1 MMKPVRAISVLLGSA
16 LLSVLAGDV
25 HGQGAAPETALTLIE
40 ASGRRVVPTRIVA
53 GREMI
58 ALDEIAEIFDVT
70 VREDAL
76 AGGLTVTANGQT
88 IAVSAGEAL
97 ASVSGRIVTLPAPM
111 IILDGRWLAPLEF
124 LSRALAPIADT
135 LIDLRPASRLLI
147 VGDVRVPRVTAR
159 IDEAGPPTRA
169 TLEVSPAARVTSTVE
184 AGRIVLRVEADAVD
198 LAGGAVPGNGL
209 ITDVRVVDPAT
220 IVVTFSADAGAPV
233 VSPSVVDG
241 AVRVTIDV
249 PASAAAAA
257 LAPPSAPP
265 PPPASAAGSSA
276 ALGTGAAFDIIVIDP
291 GHGGDDVGV
300 RGSGGAQEKR
310 ITLEVAE
317 QLRTLIETRLGA
329 RVLLTRNGD
338 RTVLLD
344 QRTAIANNSKAD
356 LFLSLH
362 TGGAPAESVAGAEV
376 LHVRLGR
383 EGESA
388 RQRAAT
394 AAMLPVLGGG
404 SRAIDAIRWDL
415 AQAAHVET
423 SAALAGML
431 VEELARRVPMGPQ
444 PRRDAALRL
453 LMGTNMPAAMVEIG
467 YLTNPEQEQLLQSGP
482 YQASLAQALY
492 DAIVRFRGYLEARG
506 AE

>member
-1 MMKPVRAISVLLGSA
+1 MMKPVRAITFLLTGA
-16 LLSVLAGDV
+16 LLCVLAGDAR
-25 HGQGAAPETALTLIE
+25 GQGATPESPLILVE
-40 ASGRRVVPTRIVA
+40 ASGRRAVPTRIVA

-58 ALDEIAEIFDVT
+58 ALDEIAAIFDVT

-76 AGGLTVTANGQT
+76 AGGLTITANGQT
-88 IAVSAGEAL
+88 IAVSSGQSL
-97 ASVSGRIVTLPAPM
+97 ASVSGRIVALPAPM
-111 IILDGRWLAPLEF
+111 TRVDGRWLVPLEF

-135 LIDLRPASRLLI
+135 FIDLRPASRLLI
-147 VGDVRVPRVTAR
+147 VGDVQVPRVTAR
-159 IDEAGPPTRA
+159 IDDAGPPTRA
-169 TLEVSPAARVTSTVE
+169 TLEVSPAARVTTTVE
-184 AGRIVLRVEADAVD
+184 AGRIVLRVEADGVD
-198 LAGGAVPGNGL
+198 LAGGTVPGAGL
-209 ITDVRVVDPAT
+209 INGIDAVDTAT
-220 IVVTFSADAGAPV
+220 IVVAFSADAAAPV

-249 PASAAAAA
+249 PMSTAAASAAA
-257 LAPPSAPP
+257 PPAAPP
-265 PPPASAAGSSA
+265 PAAAASGRAV
-276 ALGTGAAFDIIVIDP
+276 LGASAAFDIIVIDP
-291 GHGGDDVGV
+291 GHGGDDLGV
-300 RGSGGAQEKR
+300 RSSGGTQEKAL
-310 ITLEVAE
+310 TLAVAE
-317 QLRTLIETRLGA
+317 QLRMLIETRLGA

-344 QRTAIANNSKAD
+344 QRTAIANNNKAD

-362 TGGAPAESVAGAEV
+362 VGGAPGESVAGAEV

-394 AAMLPVLGGG
+394 AAQLPVLGGG

-444 PRRDAALRL
+444 PRRDAPLRL

-467 YLTNPEQEQLLQSGP
+467 YLTNPEQARLLQSGP
-482 YQASLAQALY
+482 YQATVAQALY
-492 DAIVRFRGYLEARG
+492 DAIVRFRGYLEVRS